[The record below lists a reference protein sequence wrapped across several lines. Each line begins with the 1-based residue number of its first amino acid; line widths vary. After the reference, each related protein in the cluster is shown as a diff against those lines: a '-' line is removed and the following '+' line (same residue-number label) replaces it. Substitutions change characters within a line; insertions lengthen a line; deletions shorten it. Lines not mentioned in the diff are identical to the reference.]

1 LKDETLGGF
10 LNLNNSTEAQRKQT
24 TSYEGY
30 SQKRRLGAGSNERVH
45 SDSAALPKVRN
56 GENADSSN
64 LMEKILAAPNLNRAY
79 KRVVKNKGSHGID
92 GMSIDE
98 LLPHLER
105 NGSQLL
111 KEVLEGNYKPQ
122 AVRRV
127 EIPKPG
133 GGVRLLGIPTV
144 TDRMIQQ
151 AITQQLTPI
160 FDTGFSE
167 YSYGF
172 RPGRNA
178 HQAVNKAKEY
188 INDGYT
194 WVVDIDLE
202 KYFDTVQHDKLM
214 SLVARKVQDK
224 RVLKL
229 IRAYLNS
236 GVEKRLKEL

>member
-1 LKDETLGGF
+1 MKAALQE
-10 LNLNNSTEAQRKQT
+10 
-24 TSYEGY
+24 
-30 SQKRRLGAGSNERVH
+30 RRLEAGSNERVQ
-45 SDSAALPKVRN
+45 SVSAALPNVRN

-64 LMEKILAAPNLNRAY
+64 LMEKILAAPNLNRAH

-92 GMSIDE
+92 GMSVDE
-98 LLPHLER
+98 LLPHLKR
-105 NGSQLL
+105 NGNQLL
-111 KEVLEGNYKPQ
+111 KDVLEGNYKPQ

-160 FDTGFSE
+160 FDPEFLK

-178 HQAVNKAKEY
+178 YQAINKAKEY

-202 KYFDTVQHDKLM
+202 KSFDTVQQDKLI
-214 SLVARKVQDK
+214 SLVSRKVQ
-224 RVLKL
+224 L
-229 IRAYLNS
+229 IDS
-236 GVEKRLKEL
+236 GGRNIFLRN